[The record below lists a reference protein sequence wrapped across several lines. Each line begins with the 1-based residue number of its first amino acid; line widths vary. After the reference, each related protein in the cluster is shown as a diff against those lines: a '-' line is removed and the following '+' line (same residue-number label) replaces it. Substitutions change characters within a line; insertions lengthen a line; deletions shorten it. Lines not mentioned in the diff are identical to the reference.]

1 MIGILIWEGALKK
14 AFVRC
19 LCLHPMLLK
28 MELGSELMS
37 TGSDGFDLSVA
48 VAVDAGVGLAVRT
61 FCDFW
66 LVVE

>member
-37 TGSDGFDLSVA
+37 TGSDGDCCMFDDRQTRLN
-48 VAVDAGVGLAVRT
+48 
-61 FCDFW
+61 
-66 LVVE
+66 LVEKLL

>member
-1 MIGILIWEGALKK
+1 MP
-14 AFVRC
+14 VNV
-19 LCLHPMLLK
+19 
-28 MELGSELMS
+28 LGLGLMS